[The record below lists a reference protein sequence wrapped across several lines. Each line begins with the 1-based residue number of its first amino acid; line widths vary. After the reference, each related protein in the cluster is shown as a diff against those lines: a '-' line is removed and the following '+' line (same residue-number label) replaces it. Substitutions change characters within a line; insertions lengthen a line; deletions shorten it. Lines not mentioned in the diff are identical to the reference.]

1 MLLLIKI
8 LIEIYFM
15 FNHDIIK
22 FTNLAFS
29 LTMAD
34 QGREGDLKT
43 KISWGQ
49 GEMWIDMEMH
59 IC

>member
-1 MLLLIKI
+1 
-8 LIEIYFM
+8 M

-34 QGREGDLKT
+34 QGREEDLKT
-43 KISWGQ
+43 KIS
-49 GEMWIDMEMH
+49 
-59 IC
+59 